1 MTFYLFLIGF
11 VSILGQVVI
20 LRELNVAFFGIEL
33 IYLLAVGI
41 WLFWTGTG
49 ALIGRRSFLPSPL
62 QITLLC
68 IVFGI
73 VLPLDVAYIRA
84 VRLLF
89 SGVPGAYLPFPQQV
103 ISMVIA
109 LFPIGLLLG
118 VLFQWAAKLYVTG
131 EGTLASAYAIESIG
145 GVLGGLFATLAL
157 KFGVQNF
164 TIATLCGLLSVC
176 AGYFHFEDRA
186 GRGFRKA
193 VPPLIILLLLVWWM
207 APTIDRAMTTW
218 NHPHLLDTR
227 DSPYGRVSLTELSGQ
242 ISLFENDALA
252 FETEGTAAE
261 EFAHLAALQHPD
273 PTDVLLLGGGIEG
286 IVRELRYHSPHRID
300 YVELNRVILDLVVE
314 HLPGDIRKSL
324 RRKNVHIYVADPRV
338 FLTNRPMTF
347 ATSEVVI
354 QKENKLLIRRPPAPK
369 YDLILIGMPEPTSGQ
384 NNRFYTR
391 EFFEACSARLNPG
404 GRLALRLRSSENLW
418 TPHLIRRTASIHL
431 ALKSVFPEVLILP
444 GVTNIVI
451 ASHQPIVHD
460 PRVLADRLRERNIH
474 SRLIIPEYINYL
486 YTNDRFYKIKEI
498 LAVEE
503 APVNSDVRPI
513 CYQYAIMIWL
523 SKFFPILA
531 AMDLSGAVMSGSRSY
546 WLLLLLCIP
555 ALFLLSRRWPSFRRV
570 LLAGMAGFVG
580 MVLET
585 TLILHYQVK
594 SGVLYQDLGILLMVF
609 MLGLT
614 VGSWSIKEMAKRP
627 HCGRFVTRWMGAAML
642 VGFCLINILI
652 AWQVDAGYQTGLPTV
667 SFMLMVTGALVGGL
681 FGYVSLHRVEDQVK
695 VVSPL
700 YSADLLGGCIGSVIA
715 SLVLIPMA
723 GLVNTA
729 GVMAVLSIVAL
740 ILL

>member
-300 YVELNRVILDLVVE
+300 YVELNRVILD
-314 HLPGDIRKSL
+314 R
-324 RRKNVHIYVADPRV
+324 
-338 FLTNRPMTF
+338 
-347 ATSEVVI
+347 
-354 QKENKLLIRRPPAPK
+354 
-369 YDLILIGMPEPTSGQ
+369 
-384 NNRFYTR
+384 
-391 EFFEACSARLNPG
+391 